1 MFIYMENQYR
11 NAYEAFVYK
20 YYGSILLKEFL
31 SLISMSLPASC
42 CARRIFWRLFRQHI
56 EQITMSSNDNN
67 APKAMPT
74 FAPAE
79 RWVPHVGSPGI
90 PQRPAL
96 SVKLQT
102 SMVSMH
108 S

>member
-1 MFIYMENQYR
+1 
-11 NAYEAFVYK
+11 
-20 YYGSILLKEFL
+20 
-31 SLISMSLPASC
+31 MSLPASC
-42 CARRIFWRLFRQHI
+42 CARRIFCRLFHQHI
-56 EQITMSSNDNN
+56 EQMPMSSNNNN
-67 APKAMPT
+67 APKTMPT

-79 RWVPHVGSPGI
+79 RWGSHVRSPGI

-108 S
+108 SRYSNNADYPNINK